1 MNEMSMAKLHPKG
14 AHSQKQGAPHTIR
27 RDVYKPRIMTRL
39 LIVAAGGALG
49 AVARYGVGVWAVRL
63 FPVSTWPWGT
73 LAVNVFG
80 GLLMGLLT
88 GWLAF
93 RGGLNSESIRLFA
106 AVGVLGGFTTF
117 SAFSL
122 ETALMIERRQFA
134 MAGGY
139 AALSVVL
146 SVAALFL
153 GLMVA
158 RRAFGAAL

>member
-1 MNEMSMAKLHPKG
+1 
-14 AHSQKQGAPHTIR
+14 
-27 RDVYKPRIMTRL
+27 MTRL

-49 AVARYGVGVWAVRL
+49 AAARYGVGVWTQRL
-63 FPVSTWPWGT
+63 FSAAQWPWAT
-73 LAVNVFG
+73 LTVNVVG
-80 GLLMGLLT
+80 GLLMGLLA

-93 RGGLNSESIRLFA
+93 RGGAHGESLRLFA

-122 ETALMIERRQFA
+122 EAALMIERRQLA

-139 AALSVVL
+139 VAASVVL
-146 SVAALFL
+146 SIAALFI